1 MQTIC
6 MDGQCLKKMPV
17 NSLKWKTN
25 MLTFNKEF
33 IRHYDENSNKGYI
46 IQISID
52 YPKDLHDLHS
62 DLPYLPERMQ

>member
-1 MQTIC
+1 MSQK
-6 MDGQCLKKMPV
+6 LSV
-17 NSLKWKTN
+17 NSFKWKTN

-33 IRHYDENSNKGYI
+33 IRHDDENSNKGYVLETT
-46 IQISID
+46 ID